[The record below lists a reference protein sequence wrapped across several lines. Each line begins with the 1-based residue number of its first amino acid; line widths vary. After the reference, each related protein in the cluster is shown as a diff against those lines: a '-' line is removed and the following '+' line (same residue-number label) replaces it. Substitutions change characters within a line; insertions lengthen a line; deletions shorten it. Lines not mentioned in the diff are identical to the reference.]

1 MVCLMQKTINLSK
14 QGKPAMQILS
24 AISQDHL
31 KGYIYVE
38 AEREDYVRKALQGMR
53 HVYHSKPSRLVPINE
68 MVDSISVAKKEVSVV
83 KQDSWVRM
91 RTGVYKGD
99 LAQVVD
105 VNYADNQCTVKLLPR
120 IDYQHLADKE
130 SGAANRAWSRLG
142 RPPPRILEA
151 EAKRLNLSLE
161 GSIRSLQ

>member
-1 MVCLMQKTINLSK
+1 MLDAKDDQLVQARQAGDANFIRHLS
-14 QGKPAMQILS
+14 GS
-24 AISQDHL
+24 SQ
-31 KGYIYVE
+31 GYIYVE

-53 HVYHSKPSRLVPINE
+53 HVYHSKPIRLVPINE

-130 SGAANRAWSRLG
+130 SGAQGKPKSSIDRRRACS
-142 RPPPRILEA
+142 PKPKPSA
-151 EAKRLNLSLE
+151 
-161 GSIRSLQ
+161 